1 MAKILEKNVK
11 IFSSFGREIIQSV
24 HFGAETFFSWCGAVP
39 DPKFFSLVR
48 CGAGPKKI
56 YLVRTG
62 AHRKFGTQVGGLT
75 VLRRDCIMTDDFN
88 ITACTR

>member
-24 HFGAETFFSWCGAVP
+24 HFGAETFFAWCGAVP

-48 CGAGPKKI
+48 CGAVLDQKKFTWCAPKI
-56 YLVRTG
+56 WNPG
-62 AHRKFGTQVGGLT
+62 AHR
-75 VLRRDCIMTDDFN
+75 N
-88 ITACTR
+88 IL